1 MNWPSDVE
9 PSVFTPRKSNL
20 WVVLGVVPMSIAIA
34 LPLPDWIKAIG
45 FLLVLAGLASGILV
59 LRERVIVSIDG
70 IAVRRIVRWK
80 YYKPGDRV
88 EVKRMPQVFFE
99 RPDDVLVI
107 RSATSSSRIT
117 LNMFPEDLAA
127 RIVKVI
133 HEPDA

>member
-1 MNWPSDVE
+1 
-9 PSVFTPRKSNL
+9 
-20 WVVLGVVPMSIAIA
+20 MSIAIA